1 MAAAADRMVDRAE
14 TAGVGQPDPR
24 RRQSPPGCG
33 TVPARGPSAPGR
45 VQMLGPR
52 PLLVSS
58 SFIANT
64 VFSKLGCCYSEH

>member
-1 MAAAADRMVDRAE
+1 MAAAADRMV
-14 TAGVGQPDPR
+14 
-24 RRQSPPGCG
+24 
-33 TVPARGPSAPGR
+33 SAPERASASLIPADASSARLRHGAGPQAERSGR

-64 VFSKLGCCYSEH
+64 VFSQLGCCYSEH